1 MPATPAPDMGMGDMD
16 MGGMDM
22 DMDFGGFD

>member
-1 MPATPAPDMGMGDMD
+1 MPEPTETAPDMGVGDMD

-22 DMDFGGFD
+22 DFGRFD